1 MEFDVKCMRCETI
14 YTKQFN
20 KTFPGANILK
30 AGDANIFLS
39 RIGGRIVAPCPKC
52 EKNTLMLIVT
62 PVAETVL
69 TAKK

>member
-14 YTKQFN
+14 YTKQFI

-30 AGDANIFLS
+30 TADANIFIS

-52 EKNTLMLIVT
+52 EKSTLMLIVT
-62 PVAETVL
+62 PVTETKL
-69 TAKK
+69 TVKK